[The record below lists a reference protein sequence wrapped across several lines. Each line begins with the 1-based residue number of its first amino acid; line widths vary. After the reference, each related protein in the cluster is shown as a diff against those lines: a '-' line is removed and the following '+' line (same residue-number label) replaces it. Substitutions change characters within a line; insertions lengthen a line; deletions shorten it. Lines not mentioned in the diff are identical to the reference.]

1 MLHLLFAEAKQC
13 PHSWSV
19 VMPILPGHFGHLN
32 GNEFLI
38 VTEQVSV
45 TEGSNVV
52 ERPLLAIVE
61 KCEVLG
67 PHPRIRHRSPGA
79 IETRCGE
86 DIVDGPRNPL
96 RCGDDRRIL

>member
-1 MLHLLFAEAKQC
+1 
-13 PHSWSV
+13 
-19 VMPILPGHFGHLN
+19 MPILAGHFGHLN
-32 GNEFLI
+32 GNEFLE
-38 VTEQVSV
+38 VTEQMSV

-67 PHPRIRHRSPGA
+67 AHPRIRHRSPGG
-79 IETRCGE
+79 IETAVRE

-96 RCGDDRRIL
+96 RCFDDRWIL